1 MGQEEEPWNKGTVEG
16 TSAHTPPPRENS
28 QEERRLARLVSIST
42 EVFWWSWEAAPSM
55 TLAAE
60 SPREEVIRP
69 AEHSLTEALKY
80 SGSEH

>member
-1 MGQEEEPWNKGTVEG
+1 MGQEQESWNKGTVEG
-16 TSAHTPPPRENS
+16 TYAHTPPRENS
-28 QEERRLARLVSIST
+28 QAERRLARLVSIST

-69 AEHSLTEALKY
+69 AEHSLTGALKY